1 MTDRPDALDAAAA
14 ASLGDGA
21 YPQSQVGYRGTTYWL
36 ERAGDGTKRLV
47 AVAGDETAFAGFD
60 GSVERRDRRVRLVAE
75 TSAENAAAS
84 VRRCPG

>member
-21 YPQSQVGYRGTTYWL
+21 YPESQVAYRGATYWL
-36 ERAGDGTKRLV
+36 ERSADGTKRLV
-47 AVAGDETAFAGFD
+47 AVADDESAFD
-60 GSVERRDRRVRLVAE
+60 GFTGCVESLDGASRWWRRPPPRTPRP
-75 TSAENAAAS
+75 S